1 MSDSTTSR
9 SGRPAPGGH
18 HPVILRASSLIVA
31 GVLSALMVTAVVPPI
46 VADQSDRAVIDAPV
60 KLLTAPINGDIELL
74 SATPGRDV
82 NAGDVLAQISNARL
96 DRTTLIMLEQK
107 TSDARQKL
115 TATQEKRSSDLSYL
129 TSLNEEI
136 QGQLAQLKSQFK
148 SQIEELRAKVAESDS
163 LGGAKK
169 ALVDR
174 QTKMVERNTASM
186 DMLNPT
192 LKQYSAA
199 LHNTDAEKAKLG
211 QKISQLEALEK
222 GIYVGDDLTPIATL
236 VQKRRDIDLDA
247 KRLAIEETEL
257 SAQIADQKGLIDAER
272 TRLAK
277 LAAAEVRVPGQGM
290 VLTVEASKGRHVSAG
305 DALASLVDCE
315 QQFVVAIFSYR
326 QGQNLPVGT
335 HVRVDGA
342 SFKSGIIT
350 SLLPKTSDKLDERY
364 AVPFPQTE
372 RREMYAMVMPD
383 QKSGDGLRTES
394 ADAAGHS
401 SPCPVGKWVTVTR
414 DNGAVVPS
422 MSVAWR
428 QLAAFVTSWG
438 SANAH
443 PLHERNRKAGL
454 AGLSA
459 KFREA
464 PQDRNALAKW
474 EDWPARTEAVVAK

>member
-1 MSDSTTSR
+1 
-9 SGRPAPGGH
+9 
-18 HPVILRASSLIVA
+18 VILRVSSLVVA
-31 GVLSALMVTAVVPPI
+31 AVLAALMVTAVVPPL
-46 VADQSDRAVIDAPV
+46 VADQSDRAVVNAPV
-60 KLLTAPINGDIELL
+60 KLLTAPINGDIDSL
-74 SATPGRDV
+74 SATPGREV
-82 NAGDVLAQISNARL
+82 NAGDVLAQISNPRL

-115 TATQEKRSSDLSYL
+115 AATQEKRSSDLTYL
-129 TSLNEEI
+129 ASLDQQI
-136 QGQLAQLKSQFK
+136 DGQVAQLKSQFQ
-148 SQIEELRAKVAESDS
+148 SQIVELRAKVAESDA

-174 QTKMVERNTASM
+174 QTRMVQRNAASM

-192 LKQYSAA
+192 LKEYSAA
-199 LHNTDAEKAKLG
+199 LHKADAEKAKLG
-211 QKISQLEALEK
+211 QKVSQLEALER
-222 GIYVGDDLTPIATL
+222 GVYVGDDLIPIGTL

-257 SAQIADQKGLIDAER
+257 SAQLADQKRLIDAER
-272 TRLAK
+272 TRLDK
-277 LAAAEVRVPGQGM
+277 LAAADVRVPSQSM
-290 VLTVEASKGRHVSAG
+290 VLTVQASKGRHVSAG
-305 DALASLVDCE
+305 DALASLIDCE

-326 QGQNLPVGT
+326 QGQDLTAGT

-342 SFKSGIIT
+342 SFKSGVIT

-372 RREMYAMVMPD
+372 RREMYAIVMPD
-383 QKSGDGLRTES
+383 QKDGDAQHTES
-394 ADAAGHS
+394 TETNGQSA
-401 SPCPVGKWVTVTR
+401 PCAVGKWVTVTR

-438 SANAH
+438 TAKAQ
-443 PLHERNRKAGL
+443 PLRERNRKAGL
-454 AGLSA
+454 ARLSA

-464 PQDRNALAKW
+464 PQDRYALAKW
-474 EDWPARTEAVVAK
+474 DDWSVRTKTVVAK